1 MHGGETDRAS
11 VIEMTRSSSDMR
23 GIEGDSKA
31 SESMAVEKTPWL
43 IARSLARFG
52 GDEIVRP
59 KLTGQFRFAA
69 SVGRHR
75 SRIADV
81 VAHTGL
87 RDRGSITHLDGN
99 RQNWPSRPK
108 VWQDGRER
116 LVIGLTTRR
125 QHRPTWRSGLSLNRK
140 SPTSCEWD
148 LTSLL

>member
-1 MHGGETDRAS
+1 MANPLEAVDRVRLDEVCRRHGGETDRAS

-31 SESMAVEKTPWL
+31 SESMTVEKTRWL

-75 SRIADV
+75 SSLVDFLA
-81 VAHTGL
+81 
-87 RDRGSITHLDGN
+87 
-99 RQNWPSRPK
+99 RQ
-108 VWQDGRER
+108 
-116 LVIGLTTRR
+116 
-125 QHRPTWRSGLSLNRK
+125 
-140 SPTSCEWD
+140 
-148 LTSLL
+148 